1 MTTVKIYDQAG
12 EENYV
17 LSGDSYHPF
26 VLGGYEWPTAT
37 HYIEAQKFIGKPE
50 FEMIHAAETPEE
62 VREITRSFEIPSEP
76 AQIINALLAKVYT
89 YPEILQLLLD
99 TGDRPI
105 LHNRGR
111 CKTIGMCWM
120 RIREDFQ
127 KILLLESEDAVSAE
141 NLIERHKLAH
151 ELRKLP
157 TDAFSKLRHLQPE
170 VGCFNRC
177 SFCSQS
183 AGTRIWS
190 LNLAGLKNVFSAL
203 KTVALEKAQKFQTTD
218 GTYYVDSQNSLTL
231 NQHFHPQFEMP
242 KYGLL
247 GYARLS
253 HRPGVIFPYLDND
266 ISTYP
271 FLKQYIQYAAEDLGV
286 RVRLSTVGYSR
297 HNNELQHMHELINE
311 QHLND
316 VAGFRLSVTPYTYGW
331 QNPDS
336 RESFK
341 EDVANVLAT
350 YKPLIEHLK
359 PGQRTGCVEF
369 RFKPLLEDHLI
380 FRELFDVN
388 ERHLIA
394 VGPYALVSIK
404 QAAPFKRSDVRVD
417 EAGQLHVE
425 GEAQRYMLIQSDR
438 LRDVPTDELAM
449 YVEQLLSEKQT
460 QRYEVDV
467 YLFENED
474 GIYYGANPTMDN
486 SGVMA
491 KQFYP
496 PTATRPSAGYIDSER
511 YFLNA
516 LLAYKNKQGIKKRRE
531 PFEQATWSDV
541 ANTVHLLMRQ
551 ADDLATY
558 NAYAAD
564 YVKREIIPLVQMY
577 AEALL
582 TAGYAP
588 SYFYLSTFTIDTGSI
603 CNLGKAYAEFKHL
616 ASRAHIPMTPQQEKS
631 FGTEGALSVEGE
643 KWRISVAPYSHQL
656 LRDVSVGK
664 RNLLANEGSLLIE
677 RENLALRSIGG
688 AAGMADFRKHVAFDH
703 IEVYK
708 VSDGHHR
715 IIGQY

>member
-1 MTTVKIYDQAG
+1 MKTVITFDEMYDT
-12 EENYV
+12 V
-17 LSGDSYHPF
+17 LANFAHPF
-26 VLGGYEWPTAT
+26 VLGGYEWPTVI
-37 HYIEAQKFIGKPE
+37 HYVAAQKFIGQHE
-50 FEMIHAAETPEE
+50 FEKIRMAKTIKE
-62 VREITRSFEIPSEP
+62 VQEIAVDFDEP
-76 AQIINALLAKVYT
+76 KHIKNALLAQVYT
-89 YPEILQLLLD
+89 HPKILQFMLD
-99 TGDRPI
+99 MKEIPS
-105 LHNRGR
+105 LHEQYAASMLP
-111 CKTIGMCWM
+111 MCWSIIHDEFQ
-120 RIREDFQ
+120 RIL
-127 KILLLESEDAVSAE
+127 ILESEEHVSAE
-141 NLIERHKLAH
+141 DLIERHKLAQ

-203 KTVALEKAQKFQTTD
+203 KTVALEKAQQFKTAD
-218 GTYYVDSQNSLTL
+218 GTYYVDSAQPLTMQ
-231 NQHFHPQFEMP
+231 QHFHPQFTMP
-242 KYGLL
+242 AHGLL
-247 GYARLS
+247 GYARVS

-297 HNNELQHMHELINE
+297 HNSELQEMHELINE

-316 VAGFRLSVTPYTYGW
+316 VAGFRLSITPYTYGF
-331 QNPDS
+331 QQLNS

-380 FRELFDVN
+380 FRELFDAY
-388 ERHLIA
+388 ERHLMA
-394 VGPYALVSIK
+394 VGPYALVSVK
-404 QAAPFKRSDVRVD
+404 RAAPFKRSNVRVE
-417 EAGQLHVE
+417 EARQLYVE
-425 GEAQRYMLIQSDR
+425 GESQRYTLIQSDR
-438 LRDVPTDELAM
+438 LRDVPTDELTM

-460 QRYEVDV
+460 QSYEVDV

-474 GIYYGANPTMDN
+474 GIYYGVNPMMDN
-486 SGVMA
+486 GGVMA

-516 LLAYKNKQGIKKRRE
+516 LLAYKNQQGIEKRRA

-541 ANTVHLLMRQ
+541 ANTVHLLMHR
-551 ADDLATY
+551 AERLGEY
-558 NAYAAD
+558 NAYAAN

-588 SYFYLSTFTIDTGSI
+588 RYFYLSTFTIDNGSI
-603 CNLGKAYAEFKHL
+603 CNLGEAYAEFKHL

-643 KWRISVAPYSHQL
+643 KWRMSVAPYSH
-656 LRDVSVGK
+656 
-664 RNLLANEGSLLIE
+664 
-677 RENLALRSIGG
+677 
-688 AAGMADFRKHVAFDH
+688 
-703 IEVYK
+703 
-708 VSDGHHR
+708 
-715 IIGQY
+715 